1 MAELKVKPV
10 IPQRT
15 PTFEETQ
22 ARFAK
27 AIRESLTPPPPEPE
41 EPLPLVRMTPEV
53 LRMIEKVRK

>member
-27 AIRESLTPPPPEPE
+27 AIRE
-41 EPLPLVRMTPEV
+41 
-53 LRMIEKVRK
+53 